1 MTTGSA
7 FLIIGEDFQL
17 PRDSLPF
24 WNAASQREYPMLM
37 ALVLMVGVPGITGNP
52 LADLVYAI
60 EDPRIRYS
68 G

>member
-1 MTTGSA
+1 
-7 FLIIGEDFQL
+7 
-17 PRDSLPF
+17 
-24 WNAASQREYPMLM
+24 MLM